1 MESKQVVFLIIL
13 ETRFQ
18 DGRSGLQ
25 GVSKGCQRVVP
36 GDPNV
41 APAVSNVAHG
51 AVKVA
56 AGVSKGAQR
65 VPKAWPRAP
74 KRCPRE
80 PKGCPRCAQGSL
92 RVPTSATTTNKHTN
106 EQKNR
111 HDHNLS
117 RAFLQTRGENLR
129 WIPPRCPPGAP
140 DASQTELHKWSYP
153 NDLSQV

>member
-1 MESKQVVFLIIL
+1 MCVWTAQAWSDCMYTLLENRSKKDLNSVVVLTFL
-13 ETRFQ
+13 ETLFQ

-25 GVSKGCQRVVP
+25 GVSKGCQRVAP
-36 GDPNV
+36 WDPNV

-106 EQKNR
+106 EQ
-111 HDHNLS
+111 
-117 RAFLQTRGENLR
+117 QT
-129 WIPPRCPPGAP
+129 
-140 DASQTELHKWSYP
+140 SHKLDP
-153 NDLSQV
+153 LDVN